1 MTAQI
6 HVAVIGGGAAGMS
19 TALALIEQGARV
31 TVLESD
37 ALGSGSSGRSV
48 GVVGTQ
54 MTDSFQ
60 IELRRHAVGRF
71 RVWEGRGLRFNHI
84 GYLRLARTEAQMAAL
99 ERSQRMQAAA
109 GFEAR
114 LYQRDQ
120 LQQLVPH
127 LSTEGLAGG
136 IFGPDDGFLDPYQL
150 CTFLGAQLREL
161 GGTVRQFCKVTGAKR
176 IPGGFRLETTGD
188 PVDCDMVVNAAGA
201 WAPRIAALF
210 GQTLHIHAE
219 RHEALS
225 VHLDEPLGY
234 VMPMVM
240 DLIDGQGT
248 GLNFRHEK
256 PTELISEIHK
266 VEAAPSENP
275 DAYNDQ
281 CMDAAREM
289 LAELLLERLPDL
301 PGARLGRGWAG
312 LYPVSADHKPL
323 VGPIDPAEP
332 GLVTVAG
339 GGGYG
344 IQLAPVMGLI
354 AADWVLRGRA
364 ITVAGGEALLPT
376 PDRNRPLREVL

>member
-54 MTDSFQ
+54 MTDPFQ

-71 RVWEGRGLRFNHI
+71 RAWEGRGLRFNHI

-281 CMDAAREM
+281 CMDAARE
-289 LAELLLERLPDL
+289 
-301 PGARLGRGWAG
+301 
-312 LYPVSADHKPL
+312 
-323 VGPIDPAEP
+323 
-332 GLVTVAG
+332 
-339 GGGYG
+339 
-344 IQLAPVMGLI
+344 
-354 AADWVLRGRA
+354 
-364 ITVAGGEALLPT
+364 
-376 PDRNRPLREVL
+376 

>member
-6 HVAVIGGGAAGMS
+6 HVAVIGGGAAGTS

-31 TVLESD
+31 TLLDAD

-54 MTDSFQ
+54 MTDPFQ
-60 IELRRHAVGRF
+60 IGLRRHSIGRF
-71 RVWEGRGLRFNHI
+71 RDWEGSGLRFNHI
-84 GYLRLARTEAQMAAL
+84 GYLRLARTGAQMEAL
-99 ERSQRMQAAA
+99 ARSQRLQAEA

-114 LYQRDQ
+114 LYRQDQ
-120 LQQLVPH
+120 LRKLVPH

-136 IFGPDDGFLDPYQL
+136 IFGPDDGFLDPYEL
-150 CTFLGAQLREL
+150 CSFLGAQIRAL
-161 GGTVRQFCKVTGAKR
+161 GGTVRQFCKVTGAR
-176 IPGGFRLETTGD
+176 RVAGGYRLETTAG
-188 PVDCDMVVNAAGA
+188 PVDCDVVVNAAGA

-210 GQTLHIHAE
+210 GQVLHIHAE

-225 VHLDEPLGY
+225 VLLDQPLGY

-275 DAYNDQ
+275 DDYNGQ
-281 CMDAAREM
+281 CEDSAREM

-312 LYPVSADHKPL
+312 LYPETFDHRPF
-323 VGPIDPAEP
+323 VGPLDPAEP
-332 GLVTVAG
+332 GLVTVGG

-344 IQLAPVMGLI
+344 IQLSPVMGLI
-354 AADWVLRGRA
+354 GADWVLQGRSV
-364 ITVAGGEALLPT
+364 TVAGAEALLPT
-376 PDRNRPLREVL
+376 PERNRPLREVL